1 MPNIY
6 EVNVKG
12 DEKYDC
18 REKVPN
24 IYEVNV
30 KGDGKY
36 DCMENTIV
44 GKRRL
49 TFTIRKC

>member
-1 MPNIY
+1 VPNIY

-12 DEKYDC
+12 DRKYNC

-30 KGDGKY
+30 KGDEKY
-36 DCMENTIV
+36 NCIFPTIV